1 MDYSV
6 MGFMKYV
13 WKKTFNRDIFS
24 YAHFKCKKVSISCL
38 GDTYFLC
45 VPDMAYILEVER
57 YLQPRDVVPKV

>member
-13 WKKTFNRDIFS
+13 RKKTFNRDIFS

-38 GDTYFLC
+38 GDTYFLFNVQLIIFLPC
-45 VPDMAYILEVER
+45 VLLSTFLGKEK
-57 YLQPRDVVPKV
+57 Q